1 MHRFLPAA
9 LLLALSPSAALAQ
22 ANAKVPD
29 PDPEVERRSFQVADG
44 FEVTLYAADPLLNKP
59 IQINFDPQGRLW
71 VASSATYPQIK
82 PGETANDRIIVLE
95 DTNRD
100 GKADKTTVFADGLLI
115 PTGVVPGDGGAYV
128 ANSTELV
135 HLSAS
140 QPGGK
145 ADRRKVLLSGF
156 GTEDTHHII
165 HTFRWGP
172 DSRLYFNQSIY
183 IHSHIETPHGVRRL
197 NAGGIWRYEPTTSR
211 LDVFARG
218 WINSWGHAFDPWGQ
232 SFVTDGAGGEGINYL
247 VVGGYYATS
256 QGQHVARIMQGLNP
270 GSPKY
275 CGLEIITGRHFPAEW
290 QGDLIT
296 SDFRGNRVCRFKL
309 QDDGSSY
316 ASREQEPLI
325 RSTHP
330 AFRPIDA
337 KMGPDGA
344 LYIADWYNPIIQHG
358 EVDFRDPRR
367 DKTHGR
373 IWRVTAKGR
382 PLAPWPKLHDA
393 TVPELLEA
401 LKAPEDFTRQMA
413 KRVLVERGR
422 GAVVPEL
429 AKWVEALPPDADPA
443 RLEAAWVY
451 QGLNDTQPRLVSR
464 LMASP
469 DFRVRAAAVRMQAQ
483 TAQNSFTHE
492 TGITDTHPRVRLEA
506 VRGLAGAKS
515 SAAAEFAL
523 RALDKSMDRTL
534 DYALWLTLRELEPVW
549 MPEFKAGK
557 LTFGGD
563 PKKLAFAL
571 NAVGGADAVKPVLA
585 LIESGN
591 VPAENVH
598 GLWLLLARVGGPAE
612 LQKVLET
619 AGRSAGITPAQRA
632 ELVQAVEE
640 SVRLRRVGRPA
651 QATGIRSLLSD
662 AAPAVR
668 RPAARLAGGW
678 KLDEFRGDLEALGAA
693 ADTAPDVR
701 AAALEG
707 LALYGDAKA
716 KAKLGDLA
724 TGGASGD
731 VKRQAVVALAGLDLA
746 SAAGKAAAFLPT
758 AEAKDELLEVYSA
771 FLGRK
776 GGAPALTK
784 GLAGAKLP
792 PDVAKLGLRAVRAAV
807 GTDPGGLPDALTKA
821 GGLGTRTEPT
831 PEEIRARVADLVAT
845 GDAARG
851 EAIFRRREMQCLA
864 CHAVGGAG
872 GRVGPDLTSIG
883 ASAPSDYL
891 VEALLLPNKA
901 IKEGYHAER
910 VVTADD
916 KVYTGI
922 AVREAN
928 GMLTLRDQ
936 NDKEVN
942 LPTRDIIERGKTKS
956 LMPEA
961 LTDPLTRQEL
971 ADLGRFLSELGKVG
985 PFAASPARVV
995 RRWEIIEGTP
1005 ENMNLARRT
1014 RLAAAAEAGTP
1025 FAWTPLYSKVSGA
1038 LPAAELP
1045 RLVVW
1050 SGNDPLAVARF
1061 QLDVTTA
1068 GKVGLRFN
1076 SVAGL
1081 QLFVNGRAVEPVAD
1095 TTLDLP
1101 TGVQTVTVVID
1112 RARRTDDLR
1121 VELTDAPGSPARAA
1135 VVGGK

>member
-9 LLLALSPSAALAQ
+9 LLLLTPSAAFAQ
-22 ANAKVPD
+22 QNAKIPD
-29 PDPEVERRSFQVADG
+29 PDPEVERRSFQVAAG
-44 FEVTLYAADPLLNKP
+44 FEVSLYAADPLLNKP

-82 PGETANDRIIVLE
+82 PGEAANDRIIVLE
-95 DTNRD
+95 DTDRD

-145 ADRRKVLLSGF
+145 ADRKRVLLSGF

-172 DSRLYFNQSIY
+172 DARLYFNQSIY
-183 IHSHIETPHGVRRL
+183 IHSHVETPHGVRRL
-197 NAGGIWRYEPTTSR
+197 NAGGIWRYEPGASR

-218 WINSWGHAFDPWGQ
+218 WVNSWGHAFDPWGQ
-232 SFVTDGAGGEGINYL
+232 SFATDGAGGEGINYV
-247 VVGGYYATS
+247 VVGGYYLTS
-256 QGQHVARIMQGLNP
+256 QGAHVARILQGLNP

-275 CGLEIITGRHFPAEW
+275 CGLEIVSGRHFPPEW
-290 QGDLIT
+290 QGDMIT

-325 RSTHP
+325 RSSHP

-382 PLAPWPKLHDA
+382 PLAPWPKLDGA
-393 TVPELLEA
+393 SVPELLEA

-413 KRVLVERGR
+413 KRVLAERGKD
-422 GAVVPEL
+422 AVLPEL
-429 AKWVEALPPDADPA
+429 RKWTAALPADADHA
-443 RLEAAWVY
+443 RLEAMWVH
-451 QGLNDTQPRLVSR
+451 QGFGSQEPELLKTLLKS
-464 LMASP
+464 S
-469 DFRVRAAAVRMQAQ
+469 DFRIRAAAVRVLGL
-483 TAQNSFTHE
+483 
-492 TGITDTHPRVRLEA
+492 TGPSGPEAFAGAVRDAHPRVRLEA
-506 VRGLAGAKS
+506 VRELAAVKAPQ
-515 SAAAEFAL
+515 SAALAL
-523 RALDKSMDRTL
+523 GVLDQPMDRTL
-534 DYALWLTLRELEPVW
+534 DYALWLTTRELEPVW
-549 MPEFKAGK
+549 MPEFRTGK
-557 LTFGGD
+557 QSFGGD
-563 PKKLAFAL
+563 PRKLAFAL
-571 NAVGGADAVKPVLA
+571 NAVGTADAVKPVLA
-585 LIESGN
+585 MIESGS

-598 GLWLLLARVGGPAE
+598 GLWMLLARVGGAAE
-612 LQKVLET
+612 LAKVVER
-619 AGRSAGITPAQRA
+619 AGAGNVPAAQRV
-632 ELVQAVEE
+632 ELVRAAEE
-640 SVRLRRVGRPA
+640 AARLRRVGRPP
-651 QATGIRSLLSD
+651 QTGFLKAVLADSD
-662 AAPAVR
+662 PAVVAA
-668 RPAARLAGGW
+668 AARLTGLWKDAGYRADVER
-678 KLDEFRGDLEALGAA
+678 LAA
-693 ADTAPDVR
+693 APTSPPAVR
-701 AAALEG
+701 AAAADG
-707 LALYGDAKA
+707 VALYGDAKA
-716 KAKLGDLA
+716 KATLGDLA
-724 TGGASGD
+724 ATGQTSD
-731 VKRQAVVALAGLDLA
+731 VKRAAVVALAGVDLPV
-746 SAAGKAAAFLPT
+746 AAGKAAAFLPT
-758 AEAKDELLEVYSA
+758 AEAKDELLELYGA
-771 FLGRK
+771 FLSRK
-776 GGAPALTK
+776 GGAPAL
-784 GLAGAKLP
+784 AKELTGKTLP

-807 GTDPGGLPDALTKA
+807 GTDPAGLPDALTKA

-831 PEEIRARVADLVAT
+831 PEEIRARVADLAAI
-845 GDAARG
+845 GDAVRG

-864 CHAVGGAG
+864 CHAIGGAG

-883 ASAPSDYL
+883 ASAPVDYL

-916 KVYTGI
+916 KVFTGI

-928 GMLTLRDQ
+928 GQLLLRDQ
-936 NDKEVN
+936 DDKEVTI
-942 LPTRDIIERGKTKS
+942 PVRDIVERGKTKS

-961 LTDPLTRQEL
+961 LTDPLTRQEF
-971 ADLGRFLSELGKVG
+971 ADLARFLSELGKVG
-985 PFAASPARVV
+985 PLAASPARVV
-995 RRWEIIEGTP
+995 RRWEIVEGTP
-1005 ENMNLARRT
+1005 DNMNLARRT

-1025 FAWTPLYSKVSGA
+1025 FAWTPLYARVSGA
-1038 LPAAELP
+1038 LPVAELP

-1061 QLDVTTA
+1061 KLDVTTA
-1068 GKVGLRFN
+1068 GRVALRFN
-1076 SVAGL
+1076 SVTGL
-1081 QLFVNGRAVEPVAD
+1081 SLFVNGRAVEPAAE
-1095 TTLDLP
+1095 TAFDLP
-1101 TGVQTVTVVID
+1101 AGVQTVTVVLD
-1112 RARRTDDLR
+1112 RAKRADDLR
-1121 VELTDAPGSPARAA
+1121 VELADVPGSPARAA

>member
-9 LLLALSPSAALAQ
+9 LLLLTPTAAFAQ
-22 ANAKVPD
+22 QNAKIPD
-29 PDPEVERRSFQVADG
+29 PDPEVERRSFQVAAG

-82 PGETANDRIIVLE
+82 PGESANDRIIVLE
-95 DTNRD
+95 DTDRD

-115 PTGVVPGDGGAYV
+115 PTGIVPGDGGAYV

-145 ADRRKVLLSGF
+145 ADRKRVLLSGF

-183 IHSHIETPHGVRRL
+183 IHSHIETPYGVRRL

-218 WINSWGHAFDPWGQ
+218 WVNTWGHAFDPWGQ
-232 SFVTDGAGGEGINYL
+232 SFATDGAGGEGINY
-247 VVGGYYATS
+247 VVLGGYYTTA
-256 QGQHVARIMQGLNP
+256 QGAHVARILQGLNP

-275 CGLEIITGRHFPAEW
+275 CGLEIISGRHFPPEW
-290 QGDLIT
+290 QGDMIT

-382 PLAPWPKLHDA
+382 PLAPWPKLDA
-393 TVPELLEA
+393 AVRVPEVLEA
-401 LKAPEDFTRQMA
+401 LKSPEDFTRQMA
-413 KRVLVERGR
+413 KRVLTERGKD
-422 GAVVPEL
+422 AVLSEL
-429 AKWVEALPPDADPA
+429 KKWITALPADADQT
-443 RLEAAWVY
+443 RLEAMWVH
-451 QGLNDTQPRLVSR
+451 QGFNSSEPELLNAL
-464 LMASP
+464 LKSP
-469 DFRVRAAAVRMQAQ
+469 DFRVRAAAVRILGL
-483 TAQNSFTHE
+483 
-492 TGITDTHPRVRLEA
+492 TGPPFDGLAAAVRDSHPRVRLEA
-506 VRGLAGAKS
+506 VRELAGTKTP
-515 SAAAEFAL
+515 AAAELAL
-523 RALDKSMDRTL
+523 AALDQPMDRTL
-534 DYALWLTLRELEPVW
+534 DYALWLTMRELEPAW
-549 MPEFKAGK
+549 MPEFRAGR

-563 PKKLAFAL
+563 PRKLAFAL
-571 NAVGGADAVKPVLA
+571 NAVGTADAVQPVLA
-585 LIESGN
+585 LIKTGN
-591 VPAENVH
+591 IPAENIH

-612 LQKVLET
+612 LQKVLEW
-619 AGRSAGITPAQRA
+619 AGQSATITNAQQA
-632 ELVQAVEE
+632 ELVQAVED
-640 SVRLRRVGRPA
+640 SVRLRRVGRPP
-651 QATGIRSLLSD
+651 QATGIPVLLIHSS
-662 AAPAVR
+662 AAVR
-668 RPAARLAGGW
+668 RPAAKLVGSW
-678 KLDEFRGDLEALGAA
+678 KLDEYRGELEKLGSA
-693 ADTAPDVR
+693 ADTPPDVR

-707 LALYGDAKA
+707 LALFADAKA
-716 KAKLGDLA
+716 KTVLTNLA
-724 TGGASGD
+724 GTAPSAD
-731 VKRQAVVALAGLDLA
+731 VKRQAVVALAAIDLPA
-746 SAAGKAAAFLPT
+746 AAGKAAAFLPT
-758 AEAKDELLEVYSA
+758 AEAKEELLDLYGA
-771 FLGRK
+771 FLSRK

-784 GLAGAKLP
+784 ELTGKTLP

-807 GTDPGGLPDALTKA
+807 GTDPAGLPDVLTKA
-821 GGLGTRTEPT
+821 GGLGARTEPT
-831 PEEIRARVADLVAT
+831 PDDIRARVADLAAI

-864 CHAVGGAG
+864 CHAIGGAG

-883 ASAPSDYL
+883 ASAPPDYL
-891 VEALLLPNKA
+891 VESLLLPNKA

-910 VVTADD
+910 VVTAED

-928 GMLTLRDQ
+928 GQLLLRGQD
-936 NDKEVN
+936 DKEVSI
-942 LPTRDIIERGKTKS
+942 PTRDIVERGKTKS

-961 LTDPLTRQEL
+961 LTDPLTRQEF
-971 ADLGRFLSELGKVG
+971 ADLARFLSELGKVG
-985 PFAASPARVV
+985 PYAASPARVV

-1014 RLAAAAEAGTP
+1014 RLAAAAEPGTS
-1025 FAWTPLYSKVSGA
+1025 FAWSPLYARVSGA
-1038 LPAAELP
+1038 LPLAELP

-1050 SGNDPLAVARF
+1050 NGNDPLAVARF

-1068 GKVGLRFN
+1068 GRVALRFN
-1076 SVAGL
+1076 SVTGL
-1081 QLFVNGRAVEPVAD
+1081 SLFVNGRPVDPAAE
-1095 TTLDLP
+1095 TALDLP
-1101 TGVQTVTVVID
+1101 AGVQTVTVVID
-1112 RARRTDDLR
+1112 RAKRTDDLR
-1121 VELTDAPGSPARAA
+1121 VELVDVAGSPARAA